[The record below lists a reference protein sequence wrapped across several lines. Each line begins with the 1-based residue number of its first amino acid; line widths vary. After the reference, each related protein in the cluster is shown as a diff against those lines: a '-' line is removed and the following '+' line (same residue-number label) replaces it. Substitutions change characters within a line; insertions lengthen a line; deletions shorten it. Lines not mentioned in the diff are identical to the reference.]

1 MKKIVVAGVV
11 SAVLALV
18 VGAGAGWGVWHHYA
32 GKGKP
37 TAVART
43 EAVETLD
50 ESKSVFVT
58 LPETI
63 VTLHD
68 NNGADHYLSAEL
80 VMVVASDKEAEKIKH
95 QEPLYQSIAVE
106 CLTEMKFEDL
116 RGMKI
121 SAIRKLISDALKKD
135 LQRRKMSAPYKD
147 LLVKKWS
154 SSNHQADINM
164 LQDVLFESEEFAAAP
179 VLTPQQES
187 HYLQAYLP
195 LVRKVVRQLAPQ
207 CNCIID
213 RQDMEQTALMGLL
226 NAIRRYGLPDEGFAG
241 YAVHRIRGAILDEL
255 RALDWRPRQLRQ
267 KYHQMK
273 DLIRE
278 TRKKLGHEPEWS
290 ELAVEGISHEDYLEY
305 QQLEGAET
313 LASLDELLNGEG
325 PGIPLAGRELE
336 DQFVTQQMLQ
346 HALSQLSEKEQLIL
360 SMYYQHEMNLKE
372 IALVLGLTEARICQL
387 NKQIAQKIRDFVY
400 PN

>member
-135 LQRRKMSAPYKD
+135 LQRRKMTAPYKD

-164 LQDVLFESEEFAAAP
+164 LQDVFESEEFAATL

-278 TRKKLGHEPEWS
+278 TRKKLGHEPEWQ
-290 ELAVEGISHEDYLEY
+290 ELAEEGISHEDYLEY

>member
-1 MKKIVVAGVV
+1 MKRIVVAGVV

-37 TAVART
+37 TAVARV
-43 EAVETLD
+43 ESVETMD

-135 LQRRKMSAPYKD
+135 LQRRKMSTPYKD

-154 SSNHQADINM
+154 SSNHQTDINM
-164 LQDVLFESEEFAAAP
+164 LQDVFESEEFTAAP
-179 VLTPQQES
+179 LLTPQQES

-226 NAIRRYGLPDEGFAG
+226 NAIRRYGLRDEGFAG

-278 TRKKLGHEPEWS
+278 TRKKLGHEPEWQ
-290 ELAVEGISHEDYLEY
+290 ELVREGISHEDYLEY
-305 QQLEGAET
+305 LQLEGAET
-313 LASLDELLNGEG
+313 LASLDELLGVEG
-325 PGIPLAGRELE
+325 HSIPLAGRELE
-336 DQFVTQQMLQ
+336 EQIITQQMLQ

>member
-1 MKKIVVAGVV
+1 
-11 SAVLALV
+11 
-18 VGAGAGWGVWHHYA
+18 
-32 GKGKP
+32 
-37 TAVART
+37 
-43 EAVETLD
+43 
-50 ESKSVFVT
+50 
-58 LPETI
+58 
-63 VTLHD
+63 
-68 NNGADHYLSAEL
+68 
-80 VMVVASDKEAEKIKH
+80 
-95 QEPLYQSIAVE
+95 
-106 CLTEMKFEDL
+106 MKFEDL

-164 LQDVLFESEEFAAAP
+164 LQDVFESEEFAAAP

-325 PGIPLAGRELE
+325 PGILLAGRELE

-346 HALSQLSEKEQLIL
+346 QALSQLSEK
-360 SMYYQHEMNLKE
+360 SN
-372 IALVLGLTEARICQL
+372 
-387 NKQIAQKIRDFVY
+387 
-400 PN
+400 

>member
-37 TAVART
+37 TAAAQT
-43 EAVETLD
+43 ETVETLD

-164 LQDVLFESEEFAAAP
+164 LQDVFESEEFAAAP

-325 PGIPLAGRELE
+325 PGIPLVGRELE

>member
-1 MKKIVVAGVV
+1 MGC
-11 SAVLALV
+11 LASLCRKRKTD
-18 VGAGAGWGVWHHYA
+18 GRCTGGNG
-32 GKGKP
+32 GN
-37 TAVART
+37 
-43 EAVETLD
+43 LD

-164 LQDVLFESEEFAAAP
+164 LQDVFESEEFAAAP

-241 YAVHRIRGAILDEL
+241 YAVHRIRGAI
-255 RALDWRPRQLRQ
+255 W
-267 KYHQMK
+267 M
-273 DLIRE
+273 
-278 TRKKLGHEPEWS
+278 S
-290 ELAVEGISHEDYLEY
+290 C
-305 QQLEGAET
+305 
-313 LASLDELLNGEG
+313 
-325 PGIPLAGRELE
+325 
-336 DQFVTQQMLQ
+336 
-346 HALSQLSEKEQLIL
+346 ALSTGDRASCDRNI
-360 SMYYQHEMNLKE
+360 
-372 IALVLGLTEARICQL
+372 
-387 NKQIAQKIRDFVY
+387 IR
-400 PN
+400 

>member
-37 TAVART
+37 TAAAQT
-43 EAVETLD
+43 ETVETLD

-147 LLVKKWS
+147 LLV
-154 SSNHQADINM
+154 
-164 LQDVLFESEEFAAAP
+164 
-179 VLTPQQES
+179 
-187 HYLQAYLP
+187 
-195 LVRKVVRQLAPQ
+195 RKVVRQLAPQ

-278 TRKKLGHEPEWS
+278 TCKKLGHEPEWS
-290 ELAVEGISHEDYLEY
+290 ELVVEGISHEDYLEY

-346 HALSQLSEKEQLIL
+346 YALSQLSEKEQLIL

>member
-37 TAVART
+37 TAAAQT
-43 EAVETLD
+43 ET
-50 ESKSVFVT
+50 VFVT

-147 LLVKKWS
+147 LLVKK
-154 SSNHQADINM
+154 
-164 LQDVLFESEEFAAAP
+164 
-179 VLTPQQES
+179 
-187 HYLQAYLP
+187 
-195 LVRKVVRQLAPQ
+195 VVFQ
-207 CNCIID
+207 
-213 RQDMEQTALMGLL
+213 
-226 NAIRRYGLPDEGFAG
+226 
-241 YAVHRIRGAILDEL
+241 
-255 RALDWRPRQLRQ
+255 
-267 KYHQMK
+267 
-273 DLIRE
+273 
-278 TRKKLGHEPEWS
+278 
-290 ELAVEGISHEDYLEY
+290 
-305 QQLEGAET
+305 
-313 LASLDELLNGEG
+313 
-325 PGIPLAGRELE
+325 
-336 DQFVTQQMLQ
+336 
-346 HALSQLSEKEQLIL
+346 
-360 SMYYQHEMNLKE
+360 
-372 IALVLGLTEARICQL
+372 
-387 NKQIAQKIRDFVY
+387 
-400 PN
+400 

>member
-1 MKKIVVAGVV
+1 
-11 SAVLALV
+11 
-18 VGAGAGWGVWHHYA
+18 
-32 GKGKP
+32 
-37 TAVART
+37 
-43 EAVETLD
+43 
-50 ESKSVFVT
+50 
-58 LPETI
+58 
-63 VTLHD
+63 
-68 NNGADHYLSAEL
+68 
-80 VMVVASDKEAEKIKH
+80 
-95 QEPLYQSIAVE
+95 
-106 CLTEMKFEDL
+106 
-116 RGMKI
+116 
-121 SAIRKLISDALKKD
+121 
-135 LQRRKMSAPYKD
+135 
-147 LLVKKWS
+147 
-154 SSNHQADINM
+154 M
-164 LQDVLFESEEFAAAP
+164 LQDVFEPEEFAAAL

-255 RALDWRPRQLRQ
+255 RAL
-267 KYHQMK
+267 
-273 DLIRE
+273 
-278 TRKKLGHEPEWS
+278 
-290 ELAVEGISHEDYLEY
+290 EY

-325 PGIPLAGRELE
+325 QGIPLAGRELE

-346 HALSQLSEKEQLIL
+346 HALSLLSEKEQLIL

>member
-37 TAVART
+37 TAAAQT
-43 EAVETLD
+43 ETVETLD

-164 LQDVLFESEEFAAAP
+164 LQDVFESEEFAAAP

-278 TRKKLGHEPEWS
+278 TRKKLGHEPEWP

>member
-1 MKKIVVAGVV
+1 
-11 SAVLALV
+11 
-18 VGAGAGWGVWHHYA
+18 
-32 GKGKP
+32 
-37 TAVART
+37 
-43 EAVETLD
+43 
-50 ESKSVFVT
+50 
-58 LPETI
+58 
-63 VTLHD
+63 
-68 NNGADHYLSAEL
+68 
-80 VMVVASDKEAEKIKH
+80 
-95 QEPLYQSIAVE
+95 
-106 CLTEMKFEDL
+106 
-116 RGMKI
+116 
-121 SAIRKLISDALKKD
+121 
-135 LQRRKMSAPYKD
+135 
-147 LLVKKWS
+147 
-154 SSNHQADINM
+154 M

-213 RQDMEQTALMGLL
+213 RQDMEWQ
-226 NAIRRYGLPDEGFAG
+226 
-241 YAVHRIRGAILDEL
+241 
-255 RALDWRPRQLRQ
+255 
-267 KYHQMK
+267 
-273 DLIRE
+273 
-278 TRKKLGHEPEWS
+278 
-290 ELAVEGISHEDYLEY
+290 ELAEEGISHEDYLEY

-325 PGIPLAGRELE
+325 PGIPLAGRDLE

-360 SMYYQHEMNLKE
+360 SMYYQHEMTLKE

>member
-37 TAVART
+37 TAVARAET
-43 EAVETLD
+43 VETLD

-164 LQDVLFESEEFAAAP
+164 LQDVFESEEFAAAP

-346 HALSQLSEKEQLIL
+346 YALSQLSEKEQLIL

>member
-135 LQRRKMSAPYKD
+135 LQRRKMTAPYKD
-147 LLVKKWS
+147 LLVKK
-154 SSNHQADINM
+154 
-164 LQDVLFESEEFAAAP
+164 
-179 VLTPQQES
+179 
-187 HYLQAYLP
+187 
-195 LVRKVVRQLAPQ
+195 
-207 CNCIID
+207 
-213 RQDMEQTALMGLL
+213 
-226 NAIRRYGLPDEGFAG
+226 
-241 YAVHRIRGAILDEL
+241 AVF
-255 RALDWRPRQLRQ
+255 Q
-267 KYHQMK
+267 
-273 DLIRE
+273 
-278 TRKKLGHEPEWS
+278 
-290 ELAVEGISHEDYLEY
+290 
-305 QQLEGAET
+305 
-313 LASLDELLNGEG
+313 
-325 PGIPLAGRELE
+325 
-336 DQFVTQQMLQ
+336 
-346 HALSQLSEKEQLIL
+346 
-360 SMYYQHEMNLKE
+360 
-372 IALVLGLTEARICQL
+372 
-387 NKQIAQKIRDFVY
+387 
-400 PN
+400 

>member
-37 TAVART
+37 IAAAQT
-43 EAVETLD
+43 ETVETLD

-164 LQDVLFESEEFAAAP
+164 LQDVFESEEFAAAP

-213 RQDMEQTALMGLL
+213 RQDMEQMALMGLL

-290 ELAVEGISHEDYLEY
+290 ELAVEGISHEDYIEY

-325 PGIPLAGRELE
+325 PGIPLVGRELE

-346 HALSQLSEKEQLIL
+346 YALSLLSEKEQLIL

>member
-1 MKKIVVAGVV
+1 
-11 SAVLALV
+11 
-18 VGAGAGWGVWHHYA
+18 
-32 GKGKP
+32 
-37 TAVART
+37 
-43 EAVETLD
+43 
-50 ESKSVFVT
+50 
-58 LPETI
+58 
-63 VTLHD
+63 
-68 NNGADHYLSAEL
+68 
-80 VMVVASDKEAEKIKH
+80 
-95 QEPLYQSIAVE
+95 
-106 CLTEMKFEDL
+106 
-116 RGMKI
+116 
-121 SAIRKLISDALKKD
+121 
-135 LQRRKMSAPYKD
+135 
-147 LLVKKWS
+147 
-154 SSNHQADINM
+154 M
-164 LQDVLFESEEFAAAP
+164 LQDVFESEEFAAAP

-278 TRKKLGHEPEWS
+278 MRKKLGHEPEWS

-346 HALSQLSEKEQLIL
+346 YALSQLSEKEQLIL
-360 SMYYQHEMNLKE
+360 SMYYQYEMNLKE

>member
-37 TAVART
+37 TAAAQT
-43 EAVETLD
+43 ETVETLD

-164 LQDVLFESEEFAAAP
+164 LQDVFESEEFAAAP

>member
-1 MKKIVVAGVV
+1 
-11 SAVLALV
+11 
-18 VGAGAGWGVWHHYA
+18 
-32 GKGKP
+32 
-37 TAVART
+37 
-43 EAVETLD
+43 
-50 ESKSVFVT
+50 
-58 LPETI
+58 
-63 VTLHD
+63 
-68 NNGADHYLSAEL
+68 
-80 VMVVASDKEAEKIKH
+80 
-95 QEPLYQSIAVE
+95 
-106 CLTEMKFEDL
+106 
-116 RGMKI
+116 
-121 SAIRKLISDALKKD
+121 
-135 LQRRKMSAPYKD
+135 
-147 LLVKKWS
+147 
-154 SSNHQADINM
+154 
-164 LQDVLFESEEFAAAP
+164 
-179 VLTPQQES
+179 
-187 HYLQAYLP
+187 
-195 LVRKVVRQLAPQ
+195 
-207 CNCIID
+207 
-213 RQDMEQTALMGLL
+213 QTALMGLL

-325 PGIPLAGRELE
+325 PGIPLVGRELE

-346 HALSQLSEKEQLIL
+346 QALSQLSEKEQLIL

>member
-37 TAVART
+37 TAAAQT
-43 EAVETLD
+43 ETVETLD

-164 LQDVLFESEEFAAAP
+164 LQDVFESEEFAAAP

-325 PGIPLAGRELE
+325 PGIPLVGRELE

-346 HALSQLSEKEQLIL
+346 QALSQLSEKEQLIL

>member
-37 TAVART
+37 TAAAQT
-43 EAVETLD
+43 ETVETLD

-278 TRKKLGHEPEWS
+278 TRKKLGHEPEWQ
-290 ELAVEGISHEDYLEY
+290 ELAEEGISHEDYLEY

-325 PGIPLAGRELE
+325 PGIPLAGRDLE

>member
-37 TAVART
+37 TAAAQT
-43 EAVETLD
+43 ETVETLD

-164 LQDVLFESEEFAAAP
+164 LQDVFESEEFAAAP

-346 HALSQLSEKEQLIL
+346 QALSQLSEKEQLIL